1 MAEKIEQVPLDF
13 DGFGVNAYVLH
24 GASGDVIVDAG
35 AEPEKILAATR
46 QPVAA
51 ILVTHRHADHI
62 SALDEVRAATGVPV
76 YMHPVDA
83 DAAGI
88 RPYEPLAD
96 GQELEIAG
104 ERLRV
109 LHTPGHT
116 AGHVAFVV
124 GRDQI
129 VGDLVMPGTVGR
141 TDRPDASWEQIEASL
156 RKVMPLWDGST
167 RLYSGHGA
175 VMNAFAELETNPYLP
190 LGLIS

>member
-1 MAEKIEQVPLDF
+1 MAEIRQVRLDF
-13 DGFGVNAYVLH
+13 GGFAVNAYVLH
-24 GASGDVIVDAG
+24 GASGDVVVDAG

-51 ILVTHRHADHI
+51 ILVTHGHPDHI
-62 SALDEVRAATGVPV
+62 SALDEVRRETGAPV

-88 RPYEPLAD
+88 GGYEPLAD
-96 GQELEIAG
+96 GQELDLAS
-104 ERLRV
+104 ERIRV

-116 AGHVAFVV
+116 PGHVAFVV

-141 TDRPDASWEQIEASL
+141 TDRPNASWEEIEASL
-156 RKVMPLWDGST
+156 RKVMPLWDAST
-167 RLYSGHGA
+167 RLYAGHGA
-175 VMNAFAELETNPYLP
+175 VMNAMEELETNPYLP